1 MTISLNKNICYVE
14 GNTSYQSTNKEFP
27 TAKERSQIYSKKN
40 VFVDN
45 SGDVTLYPGINSFH
59 AKNDILNS
67 NFYDLRTFRDDF
79 YDISKVV
86 VSLESSQQ
94 IVNDSEIIF
103 VDYLDRELRMIIKT
117 DVTTHDGSVDQYGS
131 IIVGL
136 QNVNSNEHLQKINLA
151 FRGYFKLNP
160 LVKFDIKIENFDN
173 NSLILTQKKPGVLG
187 SIYVIMPSGF
197 KTEEY
202 SGRFSNENYEYEIEY
217 KPYVE
222 NLSIKKIIKD
232 NPKIF
237 KKTLGINNLDYE
249 EDIYFDDSLTKFNN
263 DFYFES
269 PDRIK
274 YSFTYNTNA
283 INSLSTTISP
293 IETISILEGN
303 ITTEQSLLGI
313 KGDIVYSG
321 LDSRKRSNIQ
331 TNKARLI
338 TGDSYSLNKNAFYND
353 SFSIEPFNDEEYDDL
368 VPIRTDDFMVNY
380 EYQKSENNQS
390 TVNKLVE
397 VQTPKKLTILTN
409 RILVYNEDKMD
420 IIPFYERS
428 RTNKNS
434 LKENDNIYLDD
445 EDLLNVYFSN
455 GRDINKDHTLLSN
468 SIAYYGE
475 IE

>member
-27 TAKERSQIYSKKN
+27 TSKERSQIYSKKN

-136 QNVNSNEHLQKINLA
+136 QNVNSNEYLQKINLA

-237 KKTLGINNLDYE
+237 KKTLGVNNLDYE

-331 TNKARLI
+331 TNKARLVP
-338 TGDSYSLNKNAFYND
+338 GDSYSLNKNAFYND